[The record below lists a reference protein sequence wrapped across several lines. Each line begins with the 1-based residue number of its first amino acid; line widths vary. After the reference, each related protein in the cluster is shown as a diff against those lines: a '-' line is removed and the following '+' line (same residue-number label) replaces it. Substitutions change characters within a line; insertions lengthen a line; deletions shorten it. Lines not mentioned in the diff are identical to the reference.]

1 MRILIDECVDPRVK
15 LLFTDHSV
23 ATVHEQG
30 WDTADDNTLLALA
43 QRDFDVLL
51 LSIKGLSF
59 SRTSPSLTSVCL
71 SVHVPRN
78 QLAHYRM
85 IQEQILAAV
94 KECSSGRVMHVRSPS
109 VRGPAD

>member
-15 LLFTDHSV
+15 LLLSNHSV

-30 WDTADDNTLLALA
+30 WDAEDDNTLLALA

-51 LSIKGLSF
+51 TIDRGLEF
-59 SRTSPSLTSVCL
+59 QQNFAKFDIGVLV
-71 SVHVPRN
+71 VHVPKN

-85 IQEQILAAV
+85 IQEEILAAV
-94 KECSSGRVMHVRSPS
+94 KECSSGRIMHVRSPL
-109 VRGPAD
+109 